1 MSQQALCENDTDD
14 QLAEEAAGWFIK
26 VNDPACNEAERRSF
40 DAWLAADASHR
51 DEYQQFE
58 RLWKALDS
66 LPKRRS
72 RRVSKAALAGL
83 ALIGMLA
90 MLVAFAPQT
99 EQQLLV
105 TGVGERTHLV
115 LADGTELDIDASTR
129 LRTHYSWFSRTVEVE
144 SGGAQFTVA
153 PDRLRQFEVR
163 AGSGRMRD
171 IGTTF
176 KVSNEGGRVTVGVL
190 EGKVEVLLDGHA
202 RGTILEGGRQLAYSE
217 ACVATPAPLDTD
229 VARLWRDGRWTCKDA
244 TLDEIVS
251 HMNRQHHQ
259 QTMLG
264 NPELAS
270 LRVSGDFNIS
280 DRAGL
285 LEALVA
291 LYHLQ
296 VQEQGETTRL
306 MRAAG
311 Q

>member
-1 MSQQALCENDTDD
+1 MNQVLRREEAED
-14 QLAEEAAGWFIK
+14 QLAEEAAGWFLK
-26 VNDPACNEAERRSF
+26 LNDPACNEAERRSF

-58 RLWKALDS
+58 RLWKALDG

-72 RRVSKAALAGL
+72 RRVSAALAGF
-83 ALIGMLA
+83 ALVGMLA
-90 MLVAFAPQT
+90 LLLAFAPQT
-99 EQQLLV
+99 EQQLV
-105 TGVGERTHLV
+105 ATGVGERTHLV

-129 LRTHYSWFSRTVEVE
+129 LSTHYSWLSRTIEVE

-163 AGSGRMRD
+163 AASGRMRD

-176 KVSNEGGRVTVGVL
+176 KVSNEGGRVTVGVI

-202 RGTILEGGRQLAYSE
+202 TGTILEGGRQLAYSE
-217 ACVATPAPLDTD
+217 ACVATPAPLDTG
-229 VARLWRDGRWTCKDA
+229 AASLWRDGRWTCKDA

-251 HMNRQHHQ
+251 HMNRQHRQ
-259 QTMLG
+259 QTMLAD
-264 NPELAS
+264 PELAG

-296 VQEQGETTRL
+296 IQEQGETTRL